1 MGWFV
6 FLHFVICEA
15 CLFTMDVL
23 FVKRLNVGWQN
34 QLFVIIIFNF
44 KSLVTKETNLKGN
57 LTILIEKVKQLCK
70 HVVDV
75 TNSSVTRR

>member
-1 MGWFV
+1 
-6 FLHFVICEA
+6 
-15 CLFTMDVL
+15 MDVL